1 MCFQMIKNT
10 DGEDDDDD
18 SEESSSGSDLDSE
31 QYYTLYVYFIVH
43 F

>member
-1 MCFQMIKNT
+1 MVEYKMFLPKMCFQMIKNT

-31 QYYTLYVYFIVH
+31 
-43 F
+43 

>member
-31 QYYTLYVYFIVH
+31 
-43 F
+43 